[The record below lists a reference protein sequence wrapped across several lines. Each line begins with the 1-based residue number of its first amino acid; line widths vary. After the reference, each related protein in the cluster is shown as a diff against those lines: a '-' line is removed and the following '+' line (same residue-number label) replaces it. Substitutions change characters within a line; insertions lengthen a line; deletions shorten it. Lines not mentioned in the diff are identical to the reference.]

1 MKFFD
6 ELKRR
11 NVIKETLAYLV
22 VSWVLLQVASLIL
35 PILNTPDWVL
45 KTVTFFLALG
55 LPFWIFFSWTYQVT
69 PEGFKK
75 TSKVAENQSVT
86 AAANRRLNIIII
98 ITLVIA
104 IAISLVDTKS
114 TNGNQEKANVDL
126 AIKNSIAVLPFLD
139 MSPNKDHEYLS
150 DGIAEDIL
158 NRLCKFKELSVAA
171 VTSSFSFKDKNE
183 DIKTIGKKLNV
194 RNILEGSVRKNETD
208 IVITVRLTNAD
219 DGFTLLSESYT
230 DDLQNI
236 VGLQSTIALDIA
248 ERIESKLSNTGK
260 QLVQSKKIKPEAFDS
275 YLKGKSQFLN
285 GPLNFL
291 PGEIFTAKK
300 YFEAAIVQDSTF
312 AEAHAYL
319 ALTYFNL
326 ADWALPRNEKVKI
339 ASALDSAQFLSKRAL
354 LLDSLNSGAHLAM
367 GSYYFHQFNWI
378 EAEKAK
384 RKAVELNPGGSEEKF
399 ILASFLGQFGKAEE
413 ALSLDKEAMRLDPL
427 DVKSKINYIR
437 DLYRA
442 RKYDEGIRMCHM
454 VLSEKPNSSAA
465 YQFLGFFYAAKK
477 QYKEATQVWAKHFE
491 LIGDKKK
498 ATYFKSSDFK
508 TGFKKMIQNVND
520 STPLEL
526 RSPIWMVWCY
536 AGLEDNDNTFKY
548 LNIMVNDRLPQIS
561 MLSQSNFDFLR
572 DDPRYLELY
581 EKAGFKEYDEYKV
594 KENVGFKSGFKN

>member
-22 VSWVLLQVASLIL
+22 VSWVLLQVVSTVL
-35 PILNTPDWVL
+35 PIFDAPDWVL
-45 KTVTFFLALG
+45 KTVIFLLALG
-55 LPFWIFFSWTYQVT
+55 LPFWVFFSWTYQVT
-69 PEGFKK
+69 SEGFKR
-75 TSKVAENQSVT
+75 TSENLEEPSVIVATNK
-86 AAANRRLNIIII
+86 RLNVIII

-104 IAISLVDTKS
+104 IAISLVNLKS
-114 TNGNQEKANVDL
+114 NHGNEEKADSDL
-126 AIKNSIAVLPFLD
+126 AINNSIAVLPFLD
-139 MSPNKDHEYLS
+139 MSPNKDQEYLS

-194 RNILEGSVRKNETD
+194 NNILEGSVRKNETD
-208 IVITVRLTNAD
+208 IIITVRLTNAEN
-219 DGFTLLSESYT
+219 GFTLLSESYT

-260 QLVQSKKIKPEAFDS
+260 QLVQSKKIKPMAFES
-275 YLKGKSQFLN
+275 YLKGRSQFLN
-285 GPLNFL
+285 GPLNML

-300 YFEAAIVQDSTF
+300 YFEAAIDQDTTF

-319 ALTYFNL
+319 ALAYFNL
-326 ADWALPRNEKVKI
+326 ADWALPRIEKSKI

-378 EAEKAK
+378 AAEKAK

-399 ILASFLGQFGKAEE
+399 ILASFLGQFGQAEE
-413 ALSLDKEAMRLDPL
+413 ALRLDKEAMRLDPL
-427 DVKSKINYIR
+427 DVRSKIKYIR

-442 RKYDEGIRMCHM
+442 RKYDEGIRMCNM
-454 VLSEKPNSSAA
+454 VLTEKPNSSAA
-465 YQFLGFFYAAKK
+465 YQFLGFFYSAKK
-477 QYKEATQVWAKHFE
+477 QYKEAAQVLVKQFE
-491 LIGDKKK
+491 LVGNKKGV
-498 ATYFKSSDFK
+498 AYFKNSDSRA
-508 TGFKKMIQNVND
+508 GFQKMIQDIND

-526 RSPIWMVWCY
+526 RSPMWMSWAY
-536 AGLEDNDNTFKY
+536 AGLEDKDNTLKY
-548 LNIMVNDRLPQIS
+548 LDIMVNNRLPQIS
-561 MLSQSNFDFLR
+561 MVSQPYYDFLR

-581 EKAGFKEYDEYKV
+581 EKAGFKEYDEYKLKQGV
-594 KENVGFKSGFKN
+594 NLK

>member
-22 VSWVLLQVASLIL
+22 VSWVLLQVVSTVL
-35 PILNTPDWVL
+35 PIFDAPDWVL
-45 KTVTFFLALG
+45 KTVIFLLALG
-55 LPFWIFFSWTYQVT
+55 LPFWVFFSWTYQVT
-69 PEGFKK
+69 SEGFKR
-75 TSKVAENQSVT
+75 TSENLEEPSVIVATNK
-86 AAANRRLNIIII
+86 RLNVIII

-104 IAISLVDTKS
+104 IAISLVNLKS
-114 TNGNQEKANVDL
+114 THGNEEKADSDL
-126 AIKNSIAVLPFLD
+126 AINNSIAVLPFLD
-139 MSPNKDHEYLS
+139 MSPNKDQEYLS

-194 RNILEGSVRKNETD
+194 NNILEGSVRKNETD
-208 IVITVRLTNAD
+208 IIITVRLTNAEN
-219 DGFTLLSESYT
+219 GFTLLSESYT

-260 QLVQSKKIKPEAFDS
+260 QLVQSKKIKPMAFES
-275 YLKGKSQFLN
+275 YLKGRSQFLN
-285 GPLNFL
+285 GPLNML

-300 YFEAAIVQDSTF
+300 YFEAAIDQDTTF

-319 ALTYFNL
+319 ALAYFNL
-326 ADWALPRNEKVKI
+326 ADWALPRIEKSKI

-378 EAEKAK
+378 AAEKAK

-399 ILASFLGQFGKAEE
+399 ILASFLGQFGQAEE
-413 ALSLDKEAMRLDPL
+413 ALRLDKEAMRLDPL
-427 DVKSKINYIR
+427 DVRSKIKYIR

-442 RKYDEGIRMCHM
+442 RKYDEGIRMCNM
-454 VLSEKPNSSAA
+454 VLTEKPNSSAA
-465 YQFLGFFYAAKK
+465 YQFLGFFYSAKK
-477 QYKEATQVWAKHFE
+477 QYKEAAQVLVKQFE
-491 LIGDKKK
+491 LVGNKKGV
-498 ATYFKSSDFK
+498 AYFKNSDSRA
-508 TGFKKMIQNVND
+508 GFQKMIQDIND

-526 RSPIWMVWCY
+526 RSPMWMSWAY
-536 AGLEDNDNTFKY
+536 AGLEDKDNTLKY
-548 LNIMVNDRLPQIS
+548 LDIMVNNRLPQIS
-561 MLSQSNFDFLR
+561 MVSQPYYDFLR

-581 EKAGFKEYDEYKV
+581 EKAGFKEYDEYKLKQGV
-594 KENVGFKSGFKN
+594 NLK

>member
-22 VSWVLLQVASLIL
+22 VSWVLLQVVSIVL
-35 PILNTPDWVL
+35 PIFDAPDWVL
-45 KTVTFFLALG
+45 KTVTFLLALG
-55 LPFWIFFSWTYQVT
+55 LPFWVFFSWTYQVT
-69 PEGFKK
+69 PDGFKK
-75 TSKVAENQSVT
+75 TSKVSKAQTVAVATNK
-86 AAANRRLNIIII
+86 RLNIIII
-98 ITLVIA
+98 ITLVMA
-104 IAISLVDTKS
+104 IAMSIIDTKS
-114 TNGNQEKANVDL
+114 TNGNQEKANIDL

-208 IVITVRLTNAD
+208 IVITVRLTNAE
-219 DGFTLLSESYT
+219 DGFTLLSDSYT

-236 VGLQSTIALDIA
+236 VSLQSTIALDIA

-260 QLVQSKKIKPEAFDS
+260 QLIKSKKINPKAFES
-275 YLKGKSQFLN
+275 YLKGRSQFLN

-300 YFEAAIVQDSTF
+300 YFEVAIVQDSTF

-319 ALTYFNL
+319 ALAYFNL
-326 ADWALPRNEKVKI
+326 ADWALPRIEKAKI
-339 ASALDSAQFLSKRAL
+339 ASALDSAQLLSKRAL

-367 GSYYFHQFNWI
+367 GSYYFHQYNWI
-378 EAEKAK
+378 EAEKEK

-399 ILASFLGQFGKAEE
+399 ILASFLGQFGQAEE
-413 ALSLDKEAMRLDPL
+413 ALRLDKEALRLDPL
-427 DVKSKINYIR
+427 DVRSKIKYIR

-442 RKYDEGIRMCHM
+442 REFDEAIRMCQL
-454 VLSEKPNSSAA
+454 VLYEKPNSSAA
-465 YQFLGFFYAAKK
+465 YQFLTNCYAAKK
-477 QYKEATQVWAKHFE
+477 QYKEAAQVLAKNWE
-491 LIGDKKK
+491 LIGDSNK
-498 ATYFKSSDFK
+498 AAHFKNGDFK
-508 TGFKKMIQNVND
+508 EGMRKSVKDMIE
-520 STPLEL
+520 STPFEF
-526 RSPIWMVWCY
+526 RSPIMMAWNY
-536 AGLEDNDNTFKY
+536 ANLEDKDNTFKY
-548 LNIMVNDRLPQIS
+548 LDYMSKNGLPQIS
-561 MLSQSNFDFLR
+561 MVSQPYFDFLR
-572 DDPRYLELY
+572 DDPRYSELC
-581 EKAGFKEYDEYKV
+581 EKAGFKAYYEYKEKQGV
-594 KENVGFKSGFKN
+594 NLK

>member
-22 VSWVLLQVASLIL
+22 VSWVLLQVVSTVL
-35 PILNTPDWVL
+35 PIFDAPDWVL
-45 KTVTFFLALG
+45 KTVIFILALG
-55 LPFWIFFSWTYQVT
+55 LPFWVFFSWTYQVT
-69 PEGFKK
+69 SEGFKR
-75 TSKVAENQSVT
+75 TSENLEEPSVIVATNK
-86 AAANRRLNIIII
+86 RLNVIII

-104 IAISLVDTKS
+104 IAISLVDLKS
-114 TNGNQEKANVDL
+114 NHGNEEKADSDL
-126 AIKNSIAVLPFLD
+126 AINNSIAVLPFLD
-139 MSPNKDHEYLS
+139 MSPNKDQEYLS

-171 VTSSFSFKDKNE
+171 VTSSFSFKNKNE

-194 RNILEGSVRKNETD
+194 NNILEGSVRKNETD
-208 IVITVRLTNAD
+208 IIITVRLTNAEN
-219 DGFTLLSESYT
+219 GFTLLSESYT

-260 QLVQSKKIKPEAFDS
+260 QLVQSKKIKPMAFES
-275 YLKGKSQFLN
+275 YLKGRSQFLN
-285 GPLNFL
+285 GPLNML

-300 YFEAAIVQDSTF
+300 YFEAAIDQDSTF

-319 ALTYFNL
+319 ALAYFNL
-326 ADWALPRNEKVKI
+326 ADWALPRIEKSKI

-378 EAEKAK
+378 AAEKSK

-399 ILASFLGQFGKAEE
+399 ILASFLGQFGQAEE
-413 ALSLDKEAMRLDPL
+413 ALRLDKEAMRLDPL
-427 DVKSKINYIR
+427 DVRSKIKFIR

-454 VLSEKPNSSAA
+454 VLTEKPNSSAA
-465 YQFLGFFYAAKK
+465 YQFLGFFYSAKK
-477 QYKEATQVWAKHFE
+477 QYKEAAQALVKQFE
-491 LIGDKKK
+491 LVGNKKG
-498 ATYFKSSDFK
+498 AAYFKNSDSRA
-508 TGFKKMIQNVND
+508 GFQKMIQDIND

-526 RSPIWMVWCY
+526 RSPMWMSWAY
-536 AGLEDNDNTFKY
+536 AGLEDKDNTLKY
-548 LNIMVNDRLPQIS
+548 LDIMVNNRLPQIS
-561 MLSQSNFDFLR
+561 MVSQPYYDFLR

-581 EKAGFKEYDEYKV
+581 EKAGFKEYDEYKLKQGV
-594 KENVGFKSGFKN
+594 NLK

>member
-22 VSWVLLQVASLIL
+22 VSWVLLQVVSTVL
-35 PILNTPDWVL
+35 PIFDAPDWVL
-45 KTVTFFLALG
+45 KTVIFILALG
-55 LPFWIFFSWTYQVT
+55 LPFWVFFSWTYQVT
-69 PEGFKK
+69 SEGFKR
-75 TSKVAENQSVT
+75 TSENLEEPSVIVATNK
-86 AAANRRLNIIII
+86 RLNVIII

-104 IAISLVDTKS
+104 IAISLVDLKS
-114 TNGNQEKANVDL
+114 NHGNEEKADSDL
-126 AIKNSIAVLPFLD
+126 AINNSIAVLPFLD
-139 MSPNKDHEYLS
+139 MSPNKDQEYLS

-171 VTSSFSFKDKNE
+171 VTSSFSFKNKNE

-194 RNILEGSVRKNETD
+194 NNILEGSVRKNETD
-208 IVITVRLTNAD
+208 IIITVRLTNAEN
-219 DGFTLLSESYT
+219 GFTLLSESYT

-260 QLVQSKKIKPEAFDS
+260 QLVQSKKIKPMAFES
-275 YLKGKSQFLN
+275 YLKGRSQFLN
-285 GPLNFL
+285 GPLNML

-300 YFEAAIVQDSTF
+300 YFEAAIDQDSTF

-319 ALTYFNL
+319 ALAYFNL
-326 ADWALPRNEKVKI
+326 ADWALPRIEKSKI

-378 EAEKAK
+378 AAEKSK

-399 ILASFLGQFGKAEE
+399 ILASFLGQFGQAEE
-413 ALSLDKEAMRLDPL
+413 ALRLDKEAMRLDPL
-427 DVKSKINYIR
+427 DVRSKIKFIR

-454 VLSEKPNSSAA
+454 VLTEKPNSSAE
-465 YQFLGFFYAAKK
+465 YQFLGFFYSAKK
-477 QYKEATQVWAKHFE
+477 QYKEAAQALVKQFE
-491 LIGDKKK
+491 LVGNKKG
-498 ATYFKSSDFK
+498 AAYFKNSDSRA
-508 TGFKKMIQNVND
+508 GFQKMIQDIND

-526 RSPIWMVWCY
+526 RSPMWMSWAY
-536 AGLEDNDNTFKY
+536 AGLEDKDNTLKY
-548 LNIMVNDRLPQIS
+548 LDIMVNNRLPQIS
-561 MLSQSNFDFLR
+561 MVSQPYYDFLR

-581 EKAGFKEYDEYKV
+581 EKAGFKEYDEYKLKQGV
-594 KENVGFKSGFKN
+594 NLK

>member
-22 VSWVLLQVASLIL
+22 VSWVLLQVVSTVL
-35 PILNTPDWVL
+35 PIFDAPDWVL
-45 KTVTFFLALG
+45 KTVIFLLALG
-55 LPFWIFFSWTYQVT
+55 LPFWVFFSWTYQVT
-69 PEGFKK
+69 SEGFKR
-75 TSKVAENQSVT
+75 TSENLEEPSVIVATNK
-86 AAANRRLNIIII
+86 RLNVIII

-104 IAISLVDTKS
+104 IAISLVNLKS
-114 TNGNQEKANVDL
+114 THGNEEKADSDL
-126 AIKNSIAVLPFLD
+126 AINNSIAVLPFLD
-139 MSPNKDHEYLS
+139 MSPNKDQEYLS

-194 RNILEGSVRKNETD
+194 NNILEGSVRKNETD
-208 IVITVRLTNAD
+208 IIITVRLTNAEN
-219 DGFTLLSESYT
+219 GFTLLSESYT

-260 QLVQSKKIKPEAFDS
+260 QLVQSKKIKSMAFES
-275 YLKGKSQFLN
+275 YLKGRSQFLN
-285 GPLNFL
+285 GPLNML

-300 YFEAAIVQDSTF
+300 YFEAAIDQDTTF

-319 ALTYFNL
+319 ALAYFNL
-326 ADWALPRNEKVKI
+326 ADWALPRIEKSKI

-378 EAEKAK
+378 AAEKAK

-399 ILASFLGQFGKAEE
+399 ILASFLGQFGQAEE
-413 ALSLDKEAMRLDPL
+413 ALRLDKEAMRLDPL
-427 DVKSKINYIR
+427 DVRSKIKYIR

-442 RKYDEGIRMCHM
+442 RKYDEGIRMCNM
-454 VLSEKPNSSAA
+454 VLTEKPNSSAA
-465 YQFLGFFYAAKK
+465 YQFLGFFYSAKK
-477 QYKEATQVWAKHFE
+477 QYKEAAQVLVKQFE
-491 LIGDKKK
+491 LVGNKKGV
-498 ATYFKSSDFK
+498 AYFKNSDSRA
-508 TGFKKMIQNVND
+508 GFQKMIQDIND

-526 RSPIWMVWCY
+526 RSPMWMSWAY
-536 AGLEDNDNTFKY
+536 AGLEDKDNTLKY
-548 LNIMVNDRLPQIS
+548 LDIMVNNRLPQIS
-561 MLSQSNFDFLR
+561 MVSQPYYDFLR

-581 EKAGFKEYDEYKV
+581 EKAGFKEYDEYKLKQGV
-594 KENVGFKSGFKN
+594 NLK

>member
-22 VSWVLLQVASLIL
+22 VSWVLLQVVSTVL
-35 PILNTPDWVL
+35 PIFDAPDWVL
-45 KTVTFFLALG
+45 KTVIFLLALG
-55 LPFWIFFSWTYQVT
+55 LPFWVFFSWTYQVT
-69 PEGFKK
+69 SEGFKR
-75 TSKVAENQSVT
+75 TSENLEEPSVIVATNK
-86 AAANRRLNIIII
+86 RLNVIII

-104 IAISLVDTKS
+104 IAISLVNLKS
-114 TNGNQEKANVDL
+114 NHGNEEKADSDL
-126 AIKNSIAVLPFLD
+126 AINNSIAVLPFLD
-139 MSPNKDHEYLS
+139 MSPNKDQEYLS

-194 RNILEGSVRKNETD
+194 NNILEGSVRKNETD
-208 IVITVRLTNAD
+208 IIITVRLTNAEN
-219 DGFTLLSESYT
+219 GFTLLSESYT

-260 QLVQSKKIKPEAFDS
+260 QLVQSKKIKSMAFES
-275 YLKGKSQFLN
+275 YLKGRSQFLN
-285 GPLNFL
+285 GPLNML

-300 YFEAAIVQDSTF
+300 YFEAAIDQDTTF

-319 ALTYFNL
+319 ALAYFNL
-326 ADWALPRNEKVKI
+326 ADWALPRIEKSKI

-378 EAEKAK
+378 AAEKAK

-399 ILASFLGQFGKAEE
+399 ILASFLGQFGQAEE
-413 ALSLDKEAMRLDPL
+413 ALRLDKEAMRLDPL
-427 DVKSKINYIR
+427 DVRSKIKYIR

-442 RKYDEGIRMCHM
+442 RKYDEGIRMCNM
-454 VLSEKPNSSAA
+454 VLTEKPNSSAA
-465 YQFLGFFYAAKK
+465 YQFLGFFYSAKK
-477 QYKEATQVWAKHFE
+477 QYKEAAQVLVKQFE
-491 LIGDKKK
+491 LVGNKKGV
-498 ATYFKSSDFK
+498 AYFKNSDSRA
-508 TGFKKMIQNVND
+508 GFQKMIQDIND

-526 RSPIWMVWCY
+526 RSPMWMSWAY
-536 AGLEDNDNTFKY
+536 AGLEDKDNTLKY
-548 LNIMVNDRLPQIS
+548 LDIMVNNRLPQIS
-561 MLSQSNFDFLR
+561 MVSQPYYDFLR

-581 EKAGFKEYDEYKV
+581 EKAGFKEYDEYKLKQGV
-594 KENVGFKSGFKN
+594 NLK

>member
-22 VSWVLLQVASLIL
+22 VSWVLLQVVSTVL
-35 PILNTPDWVL
+35 PIFDAPDWVL
-45 KTVTFFLALG
+45 KTVIFLLALG
-55 LPFWIFFSWTYQVT
+55 LPFWVFFSWTYQVT
-69 PEGFKK
+69 SEGFKR
-75 TSKVAENQSVT
+75 TSENLEEPSVIVATNK
-86 AAANRRLNIIII
+86 RLNVIII

-104 IAISLVDTKS
+104 IAISLVNLKS
-114 TNGNQEKANVDL
+114 NHGNEEKADSDL
-126 AIKNSIAVLPFLD
+126 AINNSIAVLPFLD
-139 MSPNKDHEYLS
+139 MSPNKDQEYLS

-194 RNILEGSVRKNETD
+194 NNILEGSVRKNETD
-208 IVITVRLTNAD
+208 IIITVRLTNAEN
-219 DGFTLLSESYT
+219 GFTLLSESYT

-260 QLVQSKKIKPEAFDS
+260 QLVQSKKIKSMAFES
-275 YLKGKSQFLN
+275 YLKGRSQFLN
-285 GPLNFL
+285 GPLNML

-300 YFEAAIVQDSTF
+300 YFEAAIDQDTTF

-319 ALTYFNL
+319 ALAYFNL
-326 ADWALPRNEKVKI
+326 ADWALPRIEKSKI

-378 EAEKAK
+378 AAEKAK

-399 ILASFLGQFGKAEE
+399 ILASFLGQFGQAEE
-413 ALSLDKEAMRLDPL
+413 ALRLDKEAMRLDPL
-427 DVKSKINYIR
+427 DVRSKIKYIR

-442 RKYDEGIRMCHM
+442 RKYDEGIRMCNM
-454 VLSEKPNSSAA
+454 VLTEKPNSSAA
-465 YQFLGFFYAAKK
+465 YQFLGFFYSAKK
-477 QYKEATQVWAKHFE
+477 QYKEAAQVLVKQFE
-491 LIGDKKK
+491 LVGNKKGV
-498 ATYFKSSDFK
+498 AYFKNSDSRA
-508 TGFKKMIQNVND
+508 GFQKMIQDIND

-526 RSPIWMVWCY
+526 RSPMWMSWAY
-536 AGLEDNDNTFKY
+536 AGLEDKDNTLKY
-548 LNIMVNDRLPQIS
+548 LDIMVNNRLPQIS
-561 MLSQSNFDFLR
+561 MVSQPYYDFLR

-581 EKAGFKEYDEYKV
+581 EKAGFKEYDEYKLKQGV
-594 KENVGFKSGFKN
+594 NIK

>member
-1 MKFFD
+1 MKFFK

-22 VSWVLLQVASLIL
+22 VSWVLLQVVSIVL
-35 PILNTPDWVL
+35 PIFDAPDWVL
-45 KTVTFFLALG
+45 KTVTFLLALG
-55 LPFWIFFSWTYQVT
+55 LPFWVFFSWTYQVT

-75 TSKVAENQSVT
+75 TSKVSEAQTVAVATNK
-86 AAANRRLNIIII
+86 RLNIIII
-98 ITLVIA
+98 ITLVMA
-104 IAISLVDTKS
+104 IVMSLVDTKS
-114 TNGNQEKANVDL
+114 NNGNQEKTNVDL

-248 ERIESKLSNTGK
+248 ERIESKLSNKGK
-260 QLVQSKKIKPEAFDS
+260 QLIKSKKINPKAFES
-275 YLKGKSQFLN
+275 YLKGRAQFLN
-285 GPLNFL
+285 GPLNML

-300 YFEAAIVQDSTF
+300 YFEAAIVQDTTF

-319 ALTYFNL
+319 ALAYFNL
-326 ADWALPRNEKVKI
+326 ADWALPRIEKSKI
-339 ASALDSAQFLSKRAL
+339 ASALDSAQLLSKRAL
-354 LLDSLNSGAHLAM
+354 FLDSLNSGAHLAM
-367 GSYYFHQFNWI
+367 GSYYFHQYNWV

-384 RKAVELNPGGSEEKF
+384 RKAVALNPGGSEEKF
-399 ILASFLGQFGKAEE
+399 ILASFLGQFGQAEE
-413 ALSLDKEAMRLDPL
+413 ALRLDKEAMRLDPL
-427 DVKSKINYIR
+427 DVRSKIKYIR

-442 RKYDEGIRMCHM
+442 REFDEGIRMCHL
-454 VLSEKPNSSAA
+454 VLFEKPNSSAA
-465 YQFLGFFYAAKK
+465 YQFLINFYTAKK
-477 QYKEATQVWAKHFE
+477 LYKEAVQVSAKYWELVGYSNMAAHFKN
-491 LIGDKKK
+491 G
-498 ATYFKSSDFK
+498 DFK
-508 TGFKKMIQNVND
+508 NGLRKNIQD
-520 STPLEL
+520 IIETTPLEF
-526 RSPIWMVWCY
+526 RSPIMMVWQY
-536 AGLEDNDNTFKY
+536 ANLEDNDNTFKY
-548 LNIMVNDRLPQIS
+548 LDIMISNRQPQIS
-561 MLSQSNFDFLR
+561 MVSQPYCDFLR
-572 DDPRYLELY
+572 DDPRYLALY
-581 EKAGFKEYDEYKV
+581 EKAGFKSYDEYKA

>member
-22 VSWVLLQVASLIL
+22 VSWVLLQVVSTVL
-35 PILNTPDWVL
+35 PIFDAPDWVL
-45 KTVTFFLALG
+45 KTVIFLLALG
-55 LPFWIFFSWTYQVT
+55 LPFWVFFSWTYQVT
-69 PEGFKK
+69 SEGFKR
-75 TSKVAENQSVT
+75 TSENLEEPSVIVATNK
-86 AAANRRLNIIII
+86 RLNVIII

-104 IAISLVDTKS
+104 IAISLVNLKS
-114 TNGNQEKANVDL
+114 THGNEEKADSDL
-126 AIKNSIAVLPFLD
+126 AINNSIAVLPFLD
-139 MSPNKDHEYLS
+139 MSPNKDQEYLS

-194 RNILEGSVRKNETD
+194 NNILEGSVRKNETD
-208 IVITVRLTNAD
+208 IIITVRLTNAEN
-219 DGFTLLSESYT
+219 GFTLLSESYT

-260 QLVQSKKIKPEAFDS
+260 QLVQSKKIKSMAFES
-275 YLKGKSQFLN
+275 YLKGRSQFLN
-285 GPLNFL
+285 GPLNML

-300 YFEAAIVQDSTF
+300 YFEAAIDQDTTF

-319 ALTYFNL
+319 ALAYFNL
-326 ADWALPRNEKVKI
+326 ADWALPRIEKSKI

-378 EAEKAK
+378 AAEKAK

-399 ILASFLGQFGKAEE
+399 ILASFLGQFGQAEE
-413 ALSLDKEAMRLDPL
+413 ALRLDKEAMRLDPL
-427 DVKSKINYIR
+427 DVRSKIKYIR

-442 RKYDEGIRMCHM
+442 RKYDEGIRMCNM
-454 VLSEKPNSSAA
+454 VLTEKPNSSAA
-465 YQFLGFFYAAKK
+465 YQFLGFFYSAKK
-477 QYKEATQVWAKHFE
+477 QYKEAAQVLVKQFE
-491 LIGDKKK
+491 LVGNKKGV
-498 ATYFKSSDFK
+498 AYFKNSDSRV
-508 TGFKKMIQNVND
+508 GFQKMIQDIND

-526 RSPIWMVWCY
+526 RSPMWMSWAY
-536 AGLEDNDNTFKY
+536 AGLEDKDNTLKY
-548 LNIMVNDRLPQIS
+548 LDIMVNNRLPQIS
-561 MLSQSNFDFLR
+561 MVSQPYYDFLR

-581 EKAGFKEYDEYKV
+581 EKAGFKEYDEYKLKQGV
-594 KENVGFKSGFKN
+594 NLK

>member
-22 VSWVLLQVASLIL
+22 VSWVLLQVISTVL
-35 PILNTPDWVL
+35 PIFDAPDWVL
-45 KTVTFFLALG
+45 KTVIFLLALG
-55 LPFWIFFSWTYQVT
+55 FPFWIIFSWTYQVT

-75 TSKVAENQSVT
+75 TSKVSEAQIVAVATNK
-86 AAANRRLNIIII
+86 RLNIIII
-98 ITLVIA
+98 VTLVIA
-104 IAISLVDTKS
+104 IAMSFFDLKS
-114 TNGNQEKANVDL
+114 TNDNQEKANSDL
-126 AIKNSIAVLPFLD
+126 AINNSIAVLPFLD

-208 IVITVRLTNAD
+208 IIITVRLTNAG

-260 QLVQSKKIKPEAFDS
+260 QLIQSKKINPKAFES
-275 YLKGKSQFLN
+275 YLKGRSQFLN
-285 GPLNFL
+285 GPLNML

-300 YFEAAIVQDSTF
+300 YFEAAIVQDTSF

-319 ALTYFNL
+319 ALAYFNL
-326 ADWALPRNEKVKI
+326 ADWALPRVEKSKI

-367 GSYYFHQFNWI
+367 GSYYFHQYNWV
-378 EAEKAK
+378 EAEKEK
-384 RKAVELNPGGSEEKF
+384 RKAVALNPGGSEEKF
-399 ILASFLGQFGKAEE
+399 ILASFLGQFGQAEE
-413 ALSLDKEAMRLDPL
+413 ALRLDKEAMRLDPI
-427 DVKSKINYIR
+427 DVRSKIKYIR

-442 RKYDEGIRMCHM
+442 REFDEGIRMCHI

-465 YQFLGFFYAAKK
+465 YQFLTNCYAAKK
-477 QYKEATQVWAKHFE
+477 QYKEASQVVAKYWELLGDSKRAAHFKN
-491 LIGDKKK
+491 G
-498 ATYFKSSDFK
+498 DFK
-508 TGFKKMIQNVND
+508 YGTRKSIDDLVE
-520 STPLEL
+520 SSPLEF
-526 RSPIWMVWCY
+526 RSSIMMAWHY
-536 AGLEDNDNTFKY
+536 ANLEDKDNTFKY
-548 LNIMVNDRLPQIS
+548 LDIMINKRLPQIS
-561 MLSQSNFDFLR
+561 MVSQPYFDFLR

-581 EKAGFKEYDEYKV
+581 EKAGFKEYDEYKLMQGV
-594 KENVGFKSGFKN
+594 ILKKF